1 MTPKTL
7 KKKSSSLRLL
17 APAAVLGLLAACGGT
32 PTRYY
37 TLAES
42 TPPATAQRSTADT
55 AALAIEMAPVA
66 LPERL
71 ARPQLVVGRSGGMV
85 PLRRA
90 PRTEVEV
97 LVQRSG
103 GMLPLR
109 DASEAEVDVLEQS
122 RWSSSFE
129 YELRD
134 ALAAGIAGRLS
145 AFDATKAGRPRG
157 IPVYRI
163 AVQLRDFDAQP
174 GTRVDSAFGWS
185 IRRGDGDAL
194 LTCQMRLSEAVSG
207 GVDGVAV
214 GAQRIT
220 GRLADEIARNVGALA
235 ANQAANCPAA

>member
-42 TPPATAQRSTADT
+42 TPPAAAQRSTADT

-71 ARPQLVVGRSGGMV
+71 ARPQLVVR
-85 PLRRA
+85 
-90 PRTEVEV
+90 
-97 LVQRSG
+97 RSG

>member
-71 ARPQLVVGRSGGMV
+71 ARPQLVVR
-85 PLRRA
+85 
-90 PRTEVEV
+90 
-97 LVQRSG
+97 RSG

>member
-71 ARPQLVVGRSGGMV
+71 ARPQLVVR
-85 PLRRA
+85 
-90 PRTEVEV
+90 
-97 LVQRSG
+97 RSG

-174 GTRVDSAFGWS
+174 GTRVYSAFGWS

>member
-1 MTPKTL
+1 MTPKTW
-7 KKKSSSLRLL
+7 KKKSFSLRLL
-17 APAAVLGLLAACGGT
+17 VPAATLGLLAACGGA

-42 TPPATAQRSTADT
+42 TPPAAAQRSTADT

-71 ARPQLVVGRSGGMV
+71 ARPQLVVR
-85 PLRRA
+85 
-90 PRTEVEV
+90 
-97 LVQRSG
+97 RSG

-157 IPVYRI
+157 VPVYRI

>member
-7 KKKSSSLRLL
+7 NKKSSSLRLL

-71 ARPQLVVGRSGGMV
+71 ARPQLVVR
-85 PLRRA
+85 
-90 PRTEVEV
+90 
-97 LVQRSG
+97 RSG

>member
-1 MTPKTL
+1 MTLDETL
-7 KKKSSSLRLL
+7 KKSSLRLVV
-17 APAAVLGLLAACGGT
+17 PAALLGLLAACGGT

-37 TLAES
+37 TLAEG
-42 TPPATAQRSTADT
+42 TPPAAAQRSTADN

-71 ARPQLVVGRSGGMV
+71 ARPQLVVRRSGG
-85 PLRRA
+85 L
-90 PRTEVEV
+90 
-97 LVQRSG
+97 
-103 GMLPLR
+103 LPSR
-109 DASEAEVDVLEQS
+109 EASEAEVDVLEQS

-134 ALAAGIAGRLS
+134 ALASAIAGRLS
-145 AFDATKAGRPRG
+145 AFDATKSGRPRG

-163 AVQLRDFDAQP
+163 AVQLREFDAQP

-194 LTCQMRLSEAVSG
+194 LTCQMRLSEAVTG
-207 GVDGVAV
+207 GVDGVAA
-214 GAQRIT
+214 GAQRLT

-235 ANQAANCPAA
+235 ANQAASCPAA